1 MKAARCLLL
10 AIGFAWLALSAQAY
24 LLKSETA
31 PHECV
36 PDAEINAIVGLTSEE
51 TIRCKEFCKR
61 YIRIYIQHTYM
72 HAYMHACMHTYKRIY
87 IHNTYRHTY
96 IYIHSDGACMGIC
109 ICRIGRIKAD
119 VDAME
124 MVDADNLKKNAADK
138 AVALKQKGCKA
149 TAVALVKLAG
159 AMQSGNLAAVVRP
172 CAATPP
178 SAPPTIPEPP
188 STSFFKRER

>member
-1 MKAARCLLL
+1 MPTC
-10 AIGFAWLALSAQAY
+10 
-24 LLKSETA
+24 
-31 PHECV
+31 
-36 PDAEINAIVGLTSEE
+36 
-51 TIRCKEFCKR
+51 
-61 YIRIYIQHTYM
+61 
-72 HAYMHACMHTYKRIY
+72 MHACMHTNVYTYIIHIGIHIYTY
-87 IHNTYRHTY
+87 IHMSVFCKFPQTRPVALCEYSRSN
-96 IYIHSDGACMGIC
+96 GACTGIC

-124 MVDADNLKKNAADK
+124 MVDADNLKKNAAD
-138 AVALKQKGCKA
+138 KGCKA

-188 STSFFKRER
+188 STSFFKREKERGSETERTYDDDAFSGIQ